1 MSGAL
6 AVRERT
12 RFAACEARIER
23 GLATFVEVGEALL
36 EIRDSRLYRA
46 EHATFEDYCRAR
58 WGISRPRAY
67 ELMHASEVVGAVSA
81 NADTPTPPN
90 EAVARE
96 LAPLRDDPE
105 KLREAW
111 QDAVEEHGPAPT
123 AKQVRQHVRPDAADP
138 PSGFERASAQITAD
152 IERRTALTS
161 HFWAAMKS
169 VYRIK
174 SSLDPALEEL
184 GRQDRKATQEIAQDC
199 AAAIDLFAEL
209 RAAAERQL
217 STLEVVR

>member
-1 MSGAL
+1 MSAL
-6 AVRERT
+6 AVGERD
-12 RFAACEARIER
+12 RLAACEGVIDR
-23 GLATFVEVGEALL
+23 GLATFVQVGEALV
-36 EIRDSRLYRA
+36 EIRESRLYRDA
-46 EHATFEDYCRAR
+46 HATFEAYCRQR
-58 WGISRPRAY
+58 WGFSKVRATQLITAA
-67 ELMHASEVVGAVSA
+67 EAVTVVTTG
-81 NADTPTPPN
+81 DTPAPRS
-90 EAVARE
+90 ERVARE
-96 LAPLRDDPE
+96 LVPLRSDPDR
-105 KLREAW
+105 LREAW
-111 QDAVEEHGPAPT
+111 ERTVEEHGPEPT
-123 AKQVRQHVRPDAADP
+123 AKQVRQHVRPDAAGP

>member
-1 MSGAL
+1 
-6 AVRERT
+6 V
-12 RFAACEARIER
+12 IDR
-23 GLATFVEVGEALL
+23 GLATFVQVGEALV
-36 EIRDSRLYRA
+36 EIRESRLYRDG
-46 EHATFEDYCRAR
+46 HPTFEAYCRQR
-58 WGISRPRAY
+58 WGFSRKRAY
-67 ELMHASEVVGAVSA
+67 DLTAAAEAVGALSPMG
-81 NADTPTPPN
+81 DIPLPRS
-90 EAVARE
+90 ERVARE
-96 LAPLRDDPE
+96 LAPLRSDPPAM
-105 KLREAW
+105 REAW
-111 QDAVEEHGPAPT
+111 SAAVEEHGPEPT